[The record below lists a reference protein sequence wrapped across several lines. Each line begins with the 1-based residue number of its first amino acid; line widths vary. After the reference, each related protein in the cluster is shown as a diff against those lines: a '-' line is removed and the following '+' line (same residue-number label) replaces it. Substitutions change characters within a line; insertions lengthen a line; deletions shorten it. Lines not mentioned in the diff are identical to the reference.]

1 MRHVHGR
8 DLVEEARI
16 RDRRTCFDGDLV
28 LRYRRYLRFPEV
40 LRVASIRRPVAFVPS
55 IPVPAASCVALFD
68 RRMGSTCSALG
79 LRLWSTPQKA
89 SAGHPVG
96 DVSDELV
103 APGTHVL
110 EVDVADTSEE
120 TFARAEN
127 DGSNVESQFID
138 ESRGEVLI
146 DGCRATGD

>member
-40 LRVASIRRPVAFVPS
+40 LRVASIRRPVAFVLSSLSQRPL
-55 IPVPAASCVALFD
+55 AWLFD

-110 EVDVADTSEE
+110 EGDVADTSEE

-146 DGCRATGD
+146 EGCRATGD